1 MLQGK
6 QQAVYGDAAQC
17 TSSPGQPDG
26 WTQIKN
32 KHCSA
37 SEVVMGT
44 GKDLDGQIKIQR

>member
-26 WTQIKN
+26 WTQIKH
-32 KHCSA
+32 KKRKTEDEKSLFRQKLYSA
-37 SEVVMGT
+37 S
-44 GKDLDGQIKIQR
+44 